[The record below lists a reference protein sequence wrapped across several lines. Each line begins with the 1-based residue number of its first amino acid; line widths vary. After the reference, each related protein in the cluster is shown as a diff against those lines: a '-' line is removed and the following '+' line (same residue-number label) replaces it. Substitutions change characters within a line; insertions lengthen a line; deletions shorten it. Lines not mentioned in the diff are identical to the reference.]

1 MDFVQS
7 ASTPPPA
14 ANHDEPMPASALGPA
29 SLRPFTDAERY
40 AWIRGNRGNFLIFE
54 ALHRANYDGDF
65 DALID
70 AAMRAHGRGRH
81 LAHLTPSQ
89 AAAQRRRKS
98 DWD

>member
-7 ASTPPPA
+7 FPPCTG
-14 ANHDEPMPASALGPA
+14 HDEPTQALTRAHTSP
-29 SLRPFTDAERY
+29 RPFTDAERY

-70 AAMRAHGRGRH
+70 ASMRAHGRGRH
-81 LAHLTPSQ
+81 LAHLPPSE